1 MKEWL
6 TDLKWVVLVF
16 GSLLAVILGPMFLSN
31 KTTHVVEVR
40 NEHLVWD
47 SPGCKVYQLVIENE
61 WGTHVLFVTT
71 PAPEKMSPL
80 KQASYP
86 TCRVTK

>member
-1 MKEWL
+1 MKM
-6 TDLKWVVLVF
+6 DL
-16 GSLLAVILGPMFLSN
+16 GSKLAIIGIFAALLLMTYATYKKPSA
-31 KTTHVVEVR
+31 VVEER

-47 SPGCKVYQLVIENE
+47 SPGCKVYQLVIKNE